1 MSERDVDRLD
11 VVVAEIKGHQE
22 GRKLGFV
29 IGIIVGI
36 LIGSYFSKLLNGRI
50 LKKSFGIFV
59 LLMSIVILTKEMFL

>member
-36 LIGSYFSKLLNGRI
+36 LIGI
-50 LKKSFGIFV
+50 GIHA
-59 LLMSIVILTKEMFL
+59 EFL